1 MGIPAGGFSV
11 ATSMMCLGEVAK
23 ANELSRALRA
33 AAKCSSTLVI
43 ELRSESCHPSSHGE
57 QRRGRE
63 RDRDGDRDGEG
74 HHQAQGG
81 REGA

>member
-33 AAKCSSTLVI
+33 AAKCSWP
-43 ELRSESCHPSSHGE
+43 RSESCHPSNHGE
-57 QRRGRE
+57 RRPGRE
-63 RDRDGDRDGEG
+63 RNQDGGRNDEG
-74 HHQAQGG
+74 HHRAPGG
-81 REGA
+81 SGDV